1 MKTIL
6 KGFKKLLNKIGLI
19 RSEKVDINRETIND
33 NLPENLATLIKIE
46 KHYDEIDKH
55 LNALKK
61 VRSTYD
67 DHEGNYIVLSDK
79 DVSHILRIPLQYIRY
94 ARKLTYDPRIETR
107 TPGMYELKQLPFAST
122 GHKVSYM
129 FRDVNA
135 MIKSGTAKSVARLL
149 YKKHIP
155 TTMDGEELMTA
166 EQVYKEYF
174 ITSNSLCNKRGS
186 YLARL
191 REVGLTL
198 DTPEEQIEEFVN
210 SQNVKSPILRFYKF
224 NDIIRY
230 KRCHIEKAYKSHIAK
245 TKQVI

>member
-6 KGFKKLLNKIGLI
+6 KGFKKLLNKLGLI
-19 RSEKVDINRETIND
+19 GSEEVHTNKESLHD

-46 KHYDEIDKH
+46 RHYDEIDAH
-55 LNALKK
+55 LNALKE

-79 DVSHILRIPLQYIRY
+79 DVSNILRIPLQYIRY
-94 ARKLTYDPRIETR
+94 ARKLRGEPSIETR
-107 TPGMYELKQLPFAST
+107 TPGMEELKQLPFASA

-135 MIKSGTAKSVARLL
+135 MVKNGTAKYVAKLL
-149 YKKHIP
+149 YKKYIP
-155 TTMDGEELMTA
+155 TIIHGEELMTA
-166 EQVYKEYF
+166 EQVCKEYF
-174 ITSNSLCNKRGS
+174 ITASSLANKRGS
-186 YLARL
+186 YISRL
-191 REVGLTL
+191 KEVQLTL
-198 DTPEEQIEEFVN
+198 DSPEEQIEKFVN
-210 SQNVKSPILRFYKF
+210 SQRVKAPILRFYKF